1 MGFLLAVCVHAAH
14 ISETRGSHIILLRLH
29 RYFTSGFKKTFVDG
43 GYKKGCIDWCFLMF
57 RWVIEVVKRS
67 DCAKGFQVLPK
78 RWIVERTFGWLS
90 NYRRMNRDYE
100 HNPKSSENNIKF
112 IMVQIMLK
120 RIVQSP

>member
-1 MGFLLAVCVHAAH
+1 M
-14 ISETRGSHIILLRLH
+14 
-29 RYFTSGFKKTFVDG
+29 FKKAGLCVTPVFFRKKKGRESHKTSPKIFIDG

-57 RWVIEVVKRS
+57 CWVIEVVKRS
-67 DCAKGFQVLPK
+67 GCAKGFQVLPK

-112 IMVQIMLK
+112 IVVQIMLK
-120 RIVQSP
+120 RIAHSP